1 MQLLAAGA
9 DGESGPPAQAPP
21 LPSLLSFGRGG
32 QAGLQEETE
41 VESEMKEEE
50 GEEGTEFLLVEESG
64 QCSLVTVSLALP
76 ALLSLHSEEV
86 KSVCKI

>member
-1 MQLLAAGA
+1 
-9 DGESGPPAQAPP
+9 
-21 LPSLLSFGRGG
+21 
-32 QAGLQEETE
+32 
-41 VESEMKEEE
+41 MKEEE
-50 GEEGTEFLLVEESG
+50 EEEREEGTEFLLVEESG

>member
-1 MQLLAAGA
+1 MQLLAAGV

-41 VESEMKEEE
+41 VGSQMKEEE
-50 GEEGTEFLLVEESG
+50 EEEREED
-64 QCSLVTVSLALP
+64 AD
-76 ALLSLHSEEV
+76 
-86 KSVCKI
+86 